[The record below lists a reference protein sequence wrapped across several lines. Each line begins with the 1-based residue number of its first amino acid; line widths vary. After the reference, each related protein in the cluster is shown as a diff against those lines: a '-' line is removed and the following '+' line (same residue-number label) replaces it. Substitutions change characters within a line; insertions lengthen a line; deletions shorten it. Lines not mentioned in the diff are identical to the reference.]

1 MVPHQAQYTK
11 HHGFEGVAEI
21 RRLDAHLPIL
31 DPELHV
37 ICHAADGDAEGL
49 FGDRF
54 HGRNGKRAFRLSRWT
69 GFVCYVFKGND
80 GWPQGSLTETF
91 FVLELATQELLEV
104 FIGVVTSITK
114 FVVDSRQ
121 LLHSSGWAKAQDD
134 MTGEVH
140 LALRTS
146 GY

>member
-49 FGDRF
+49 FGTDSTDATENVRF
-54 HGRNGKRAFRLSRWT
+54 ACPGGR
-69 GFVCYVFKGND
+69 
-80 GWPQGSLTETF
+80 
-91 FVLELATQELLEV
+91 VLCAS
-104 FIGVVTSITK
+104 VTSY
-114 FVVDSRQ
+114 
-121 LLHSSGWAKAQDD
+121 
-134 MTGEVH
+134 VH
-140 LALRTS
+140 HL
-146 GY
+146 